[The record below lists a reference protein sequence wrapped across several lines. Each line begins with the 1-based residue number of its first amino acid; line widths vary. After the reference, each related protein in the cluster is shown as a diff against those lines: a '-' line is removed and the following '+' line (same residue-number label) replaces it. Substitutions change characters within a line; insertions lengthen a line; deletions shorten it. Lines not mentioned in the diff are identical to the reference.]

1 MQIEIFDEWR
11 FLVPLPKLNVVII
24 VGIVGDDIVVAD
36 KETGDESTF
45 TRQAI
50 LRECVLHKRYGVFYG
65 GKI

>member
-36 KETGDESTF
+36 K
-45 TRQAI
+45 
-50 LRECVLHKRYGVFYG
+50 
-65 GKI
+65 

>member
-1 MQIEIFDEWR
+1 
-11 FLVPLPKLNVVII
+11 VVII